1 MRKKTLNERIQE
13 ELQYSEVLNT
23 KIKKIEKKATER
35 KAKTKKNKNIY
46 SFIKEYN
53 YLKENQ
59 KKTENELL
67 VHLFD
72 LTSTFQEENNDIM
85 KDYYQLINMEK
96 TISLEFKQILSIVKT
111 NITELK
117 SSQQP
122 QHTLTT
128 KTVIGIEKLFTTLH
142 EFLTNIK
149 TLNKTDYDL
158 LTSSTT
164 STTNDD
170 DDAYASS
177 SSSNEI
183 SLLFQNDVMNT
194 MGINEIDYLIQQEL
208 HQAEKNATLLIPFNH
223 PEFTLSPHLSRIIKE
238 TYLSFPFITFK
249 LNSMLT
255 ERALITLGEL
265 KTQESINNITRSFEL
280 VNLKYKK
287 DYDIEHT
294 KLLNELIQITKQ
306 SIPLKIK
313 LKTSNI
319 VYFLKH
325 FDNTETFNQ
334 KLSNTNIT
342 AKPVITQYTIY
353 KSFLDF
359 LSSHR
364 NTIQHLVLAYMK
376 ETNELR
382 ASSLKLL
389 NDDINTEIANRRTQI
404 AKYDFEQRKK
414 EMTAIHLKNKEIYE
428 IKQKMKKEKEDFMQ
442 KLHDKK
448 EQEKERKEQQRRD
461 INKLKTEHY
470 KEQKKI
476 NEQKENEK
484 MQMYIKQ
491 QKQKQR
497 EEVEAKLPNIIQRHI
512 QSTNMF
518 INNQMHKEFIKE
530 QKEYNEQRL
539 NYIIE
544 NYKSRPHVEADPKRL
559 VAITENLQNR
569 YMNIHGNVKEPDEK
583 AKMFE
588 HNGFTVEHLMKDF
601 RYKVSS
607 ALFEAGIQDKQYS
620 KELMRN
626 LAFANSNNNNPNF
639 VSQLNI

>member
-23 KIKKIEKKATER
+23 KIKKIEKKTTER

-117 SSQQP
+117 SSQQ
-122 QHTLTT
+122 QQQEVLTT
-128 KTVIGIEKLFTTLH
+128 KTVGIEKLFTTLH

-149 TLNKTDYDL
+149 TLNKADYDL
-158 LTSSTT
+158 LTSNT
-164 STTNDD
+164 TTNDD

-177 SSSNEI
+177 SLSSSNEI

-208 HQAEKNATLLIPFNH
+208 YQAEKNATLVIPFNH
-223 PEFTLSPHLSRIIKE
+223 PEFTLSSHLSKVIKE

-249 LNSMLT
+249 LNAMLN

-265 KTQESINNITRSFEL
+265 KTQESIKHITKSFEL

-287 DYDIEHT
+287 DYDNEHT
-294 KLLNELIQITKQ
+294 KLLSELIKITKQ

-342 AKPVITQYTIY
+342 SKPVVTQYTTY
-353 KSFLDF
+353 KSFLEF

-364 NTIQHLVLAYMK
+364 NTIQTLVLAYIK

-382 ASSLKLL
+382 ATSLKLL
-389 NDDINTEIANRRTQI
+389 NDEINTEIANRRSQI

-414 EMTAIHLKNKEIYE
+414 EMTVIHLKNKEIYE
-428 IKQKMKKEKEDFMQ
+428 IKQKMKKEKEDFAQ
-442 KLHDKK
+442 KLQDKK

-461 INKLKTEHY
+461 INKLKTEQY

-497 EEVEAKLPNIIQRHI
+497 EEMEAKLPNIIQRHI

-559 VAITENLQNR
+559 IAITENLQNR
-569 YMNIHGNVKEPDEK
+569 YMNIQGNVKEPDEK